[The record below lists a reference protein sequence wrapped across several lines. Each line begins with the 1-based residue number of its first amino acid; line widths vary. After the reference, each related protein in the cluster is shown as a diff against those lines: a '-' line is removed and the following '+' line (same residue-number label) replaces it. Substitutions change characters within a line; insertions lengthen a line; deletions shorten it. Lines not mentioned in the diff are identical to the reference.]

1 MPDTSL
7 RRPSGHEPTDLRALV
22 DRVIAAARQLP
33 PSPADGDPAMILAGF
48 RGQWLTALTC
58 HPGAETSAPIGL
70 MDGVDSAVLIVVGTP
85 RRVGAV
91 LLALSDTTD
100 ALHSAGVSSIS
111 AIHCRVLEPG
121 AVWTDLTDT
130 LGRDGLISS
139 SATPPRRASAGRN
152 RLRWRRMSS
161 VIAAL
166 ALLALLLLLGSL
178 LLQAPLGD
186 NADSSAPMTGGP
198 RLSATRADTATVL
211 AHRAGSRHVRYAVME
226 PTVVSVDPESV
237 AAHQRWRQPA
247 GAVIGGEG

>member
-7 RRPSGHEPTDLRALV
+7 RRPSGHDPTDLRAFV

-33 PSPADGDPAMILAGF
+33 PSPADADPAMILAGF
-48 RGQWLTALTC
+48 RGQWLTDLTC
-58 HPGAETSAPIGL
+58 HLGAETRAPIGV
-70 MDGVDSAVLIVVGTP
+70 MDGIDSAVLLVVGTP

-91 LLALSDTTD
+91 LLVLSDTTD
-100 ALHSAGVSSIS
+100 ALHRAGVSSIS

-121 AVWTDLTDT
+121 AAWTDLTDT

-152 RLRWRRMSS
+152 RLRWRRMGS

-166 ALLALLLLLGSL
+166 ALLALLVLLGSL

-186 NADSSAPMTGGP
+186 NADSSAPMTVAP

-211 AHRAGSRHVRYAVME
+211 AHRSGGRQVWYAV
-226 PTVVSVDPESV
+226 TVRPGDSVDPESG
-237 AAHQRWRQPA
+237 AGQQCWRQPA